1 MPCPEPVLK
10 VRDLCVDFV
19 TEEGVVRAVDHL
31 SFDLMPGETLGLVGE
46 SGCGK
51 TISSLALLGLVPQ
64 PPGRVTSAGIELDGR
79 PLHDLSEKQ
88 MRRLRGRDISMIF
101 QEPMTALNPVFSVA
115 SQMIDVL
122 KRHQGMSRKTARQ
135 HAIAM
140 LDKVGIANA
149 ASRIND
155 YPHELS
161 GGMRQRVMI
170 AMALSCN
177 PRVLIADEPTTA
189 LDVTTQA
196 QVLEQIQ
203 KLQHETGTAVIF
215 ITHDLGV
222 IAEICSRAM
231 VMYCGSV
238 IEQSSVEDLFN
249 RPRHPYTWG
258 LMKAIPT
265 IRADNP
271 EYLPTIPGSVPD
283 LLHLPDGCRFAA
295 RCKFA
300 KPLCSETRPSLSGG
314 YNEHGYA
321 CHFPLEWQTT

>member
-1 MPCPEPVLK
+1 MAQPVLK
-10 VRDLCVDFV
+10 VRDLCVDFS
-19 TEEGVVRAVDHL
+19 TEEGTVRAVDHL
-31 SFDLMPGETLGLVGE
+31 NFDLMPGETLGLVGE

-51 TISSLALLGLVPQ
+51 SISSLALLGLVPQ
-64 PPGRVTSAGIELDGR
+64 PPGQVSAKSIELDGR
-79 PLHDLSEKQ
+79 PLLGLNEKQ
-88 MRRLRGRDISMIF
+88 LRQLRGRDISMIF
-101 QEPMTALNPVFSVA
+101 QEPMTALNPVFSIA
-115 SQMIDVL
+115 SQMTEVL
-122 KRHQGMSRKTARQ
+122 RRHQGMSRKKARQ

-140 LDKVGIANA
+140 LDKVGIPSA
-149 ASRIND
+149 ASRIDD

-203 KLQHETGTAVIF
+203 QLQQETGTAVIF

-222 IAEICSRAM
+222 IAEVCSRAM
-231 VMYCGSV
+231 VMYCGTV
-238 IEQSSVEDLFN
+238 VEQSPVEDLFN
-249 RPRHPYTWG
+249 RPRHPYTFG

-265 IRADNP
+265 VRADTP

-283 LLHLPDGCRFAA
+283 LLHLPKGCRFAD
-295 RCKFA
+295 RCQYA
-300 KPLCSETRPSLSGG
+300 KSICNETRPELSGG
-314 YNEHGYA
+314 YDEHGYA
-321 CHFPLEWQTT
+321 CHFPLNWTPA

>member
-1 MPCPEPVLK
+1 MSDAVLK
-10 VRDLCVDFV
+10 VRDLCVDFS
-19 TEEGVVRAVDHL
+19 TEEGNVRAVDHL
-31 SFDLMPGETLGLVGE
+31 NFDLMPGETLGLVGE

-51 TISSLALLGLVPQ
+51 SISSLAILGLVPQ
-64 PPGRVTSAGIELDGR
+64 PPGRVTSAGIELDGN
-79 PLHDLSEKQ
+79 PIHGLPEKQ
-88 MRRLRGRDISMIF
+88 LRSLRGSKISMIF
-101 QEPMTALNPVFSVA
+101 QEPMTALNPVFSIA
-115 SQMIDVL
+115 SQMTDVL
-122 KRHQGMSRKTARQ
+122 RRHQGMSRKQARQ
-135 HAIAM
+135 HAIGM
-140 LDKVGIANA
+140 LDKVGIADA
-149 ASRIND
+149 PSRIDD

-203 KLQHETGTAVIF
+203 TLQQETGTAVIF

-222 IAEICSRAM
+222 IAEVCSRAM
-231 VMYCGSV
+231 VMYCGTV
-238 IEQSSVEDLFN
+238 VEQSPVEDLFN

-258 LMKAIPT
+258 LMNAIPSV
-265 IRADNP
+265 RADNP

-283 LLHLPDGCRFAA
+283 LLHLPAGCRFAD

-300 KPLCSETRPSLSGG
+300 KPVCSQTRPTLSSGH
-314 YNEHGYA
+314 YEHGYA
-321 CHFPLEWQTT
+321 CHVPLEWQPA